1 MKRANWLKRLPS
13 RGLGFLS
20 QLGWGELQLTFPDL
34 DMKETHPAAM
44 PN

>member
-20 QLGWGELQLTFPDL
+20 QLGWGELQL
-34 DMKETHPAAM
+34 KERSRDRILHEAVLL
-44 PN
+44 